1 MLTKIIR
8 ENSDILQGIKSCVYT
23 EQVNAETDLR
33 VGCVSSASIEVS
45 VYGDQDNAITK
56 DEKITY
62 YQIDERGDETK
73 IGVFYAQPTISTKE
87 TYTFTAYDAV
97 SKLET
102 SFSDW
107 LSDHQ
112 DDFPMTLLSL
122 VQSAASVAGV
132 DLVSGFSFPLYD
144 TRIQAFTSNDVTCRQ
159 IFMWAAE
166 IAGRFV
172 RCNADGEVL
181 FDWYDTVV
189 SPTINPTDGSSFI
202 YYKQDGLNYSNYMTS
217 RVDRVAVY
225 PTESDSAAYIY
236 PSNVDTGNT
245 YDISGNMLLTNASTT
260 TYLAVAENIYTI
272 LSDLGIYRPFE
283 VKLFPFNNP
292 FRAGQKI
299 HVQDSQGVSFSTLI
313 MTMRVAEDA
322 VTLTS
327 TGNQEYKGLSS
338 TLGAKLLNMSAGI
351 SMAWKTANDAKSL
364 ANSTQS
370 QLTTFAETVNDSI
383 EDLQSQIDG
392 AIETWYYNYVP
403 TLNNAP
409 ANSWTTDEEKN
420 NHIGDLFYDSTT
432 GYAYRFMKDS
442 STGNYLW
449 TKITDVDVTEALSL
463 AQEAQDTA
471 DGKRRVFVA
480 QPTPPYDQ
488 GDLWM
493 QGSTGDILTCMNPKT
508 EGQAYSA
515 SDWQKLNKYGLGI
528 STQTISYQRG
538 TSGTVKPTGTW
549 QSTIPPVEEG
559 EYLWTRTYTV
569 YTDGTNTEAFSV
581 ARQGADGE
589 VYVPMEYIE
598 SPPEK
603 NARISTGYAV
613 TTRNITLEAAI
624 MRLDTS
630 HVESDWMGNYQG
642 NFLVGHLS
650 QSSTNIGMWA
660 RPAGWWTPTT
670 MALNEKHT
678 VIQKYLGD
686 TGRTLIVDG
695 FEYNNTTID
704 NSGITLNST
713 NTSIGLFA
721 GSGTTDYCMFY
732 GRMYYAKI
740 YDDDVLV
747 RDFIPVQRV
756 SDQEYGM
763 YDRITGTFY
772 GSVSAGKFTGSPIVS
787 ADELA
792 VDVGGR
798 NMLSD
803 TQAFGIKNTTGF
815 WNLVNSNVKSTLTTD
830 TYNNC
835 TVRTYSQTI
844 SSGSSYVVWYQ
855 MASDV
860 AVQKLKLGKTY
871 IFSFWAKGSGN
882 FRTYFWGTS
891 GYLLVD
897 HWVASDG
904 TTGTTTDGAKLWTAT
919 SEWQRYWIAM
929 TMNAAGNLDR
939 DKYLVIRHDYN
950 AGATLQLDVA
960 GCKFEEG
967 NTVTDWTPAPEDA
980 AAYVDGL
987 EVSSRNLLRA
997 TGKPLAHQSASVNI
1011 REIHRLTGARQ
1022 WSLYDNG
1029 VVTRTDEG
1037 IKFTHNNNTNVGGLI
1052 IPLVYDNAIENSSH
1066 YILTFK
1072 YKASGTI
1079 GDNGI
1084 YILRRS
1090 RPNIYLSS
1098 VSFPATSEW
1107 TDFKFEFDTPAD
1119 ATTNI
1124 NYSILLPYFSIANV
1138 SFEIKDGTM
1147 MLTKGDKQGPWMP
1160 APEDEDE
1167 RESSGRNLIIGSQ
1180 YPYLTTTSS
1189 FNGFT
1194 LTSGGNGT
1202 ASVIDIADS
1211 PIPECSQALR
1221 ISNNTGN
1228 TNRDF
1233 AQKVP
1238 DLQEQ
1243 FEAGKLGST
1252 LWVFSGYVRAVSGTV
1267 SSLIRVYG
1275 STENFSHTTPNIGTE
1290 WQYLEIPLLFRNL
1303 TCTNNYLRIQFG
1315 ITGPGSI
1322 EYIGL
1327 KLERGNYAT
1336 PWSAAPED
1344 YEVGGT
1350 NLLRATPKVFNP
1362 TAYAAYALNMTE
1374 KLKAGQTYTLQYWN
1388 MVVDANNTWVG
1399 TYWGG
1404 GTIRVAPPGGSALT
1418 GKNSK
1423 PDANGYYRYTFTV
1436 SDAQASGSGSAN
1448 SWLNVYNG
1456 VNGHAGSNMTIGKWK
1471 LEKGNVPTEWSAAPE
1486 DVEEG
1491 IDDAKKVANNY
1502 LSSDSTGIMVA
1513 DLEDGAQTPS
1523 TATGRNVKIDNDS
1536 VDIRNG
1542 QTVLASFGEEAVI
1555 GEEDFLN
1562 MAVGPTY
1569 ITGSAP
1575 AGEVSRADLFR
1586 VNIHSG
1592 RIVATYT
1599 KQELGSTDEDWT
1611 VSLDNTPMAN
1621 YPIYIE
1627 ISGAR
1632 WSDYFMYGTAKTITL
1647 GSTTR
1652 TISYDGNKTLTF
1664 AHGNTYSGS
1673 TIYMVYPIET
1683 SGVSIGVGTLGTD
1696 VYMGLEEGTLS
1707 ATFGEALFPYY
1718 DNQLLGGKYN
1728 APSNVPFAIGN
1739 GSISQRSNAFEVDW
1753 DGNAT
1758 VYGDLISNNI
1768 GALAGSR
1775 ENNIATKSI
1784 PNNTDTILGSF
1795 TIPSKGTWL
1804 VYVLV
1809 RFSTNTTGRRYAKIV
1824 SSNSAS
1830 AAAIGNLYEGFSQAQ
1845 NYYTDIKMTCL
1856 FTIVATSSTNYV
1868 AVWQNSGGALNAWAR
1883 WFAIRIK

>member
-102 SFSDW
+102 SFADW

-313 MTMRVAEDA
+313 MSMRVAEDA

-338 TLGAKLLNMSAGI
+338 TLGAKLTNMSAGI

-409 ANSWTTDEEKN
+409 ANSWATDEEKN

-442 STGNYLW
+442 STGDYLW
-449 TKITDVDVTEALSL
+449 TKITDVDVIEALSL

-493 QGSTGDILTCMNPKT
+493 QGSTGDILTCMNPKP

-549 QSTIPPVEEG
+549 QSTIPPVGEG

-581 ARQGADGE
+581 ARQGEDGTSGISPTVTNTVTEYQQSTSGTVTPTTWVSTPPTAIDGRFMWTKTTVTYSDGATATSYTISKNGSTGQRGADGE
-589 VYVPMEYIE
+589 IYVPMEYIE

-603 NARISTGYAV
+603 NARISTGYSV
-613 TTRNITLEAAI
+613 SSRNITLEAAI
-624 MRLDTS
+624 MRLDTATG
-630 HVESDWMGNYQG
+630 ESDWMGNYQA
-642 NFLVGHLS
+642 NFFVGHPS
-650 QSSTNIGMWA
+650 QANTNVGMWA
-660 RPAGWWTPTT
+660 RSGGWWTPTT

-678 VIQKYLGD
+678 VVQKYLGD
-686 TGRTLIVDG
+686 TGRTIIVDG
-695 FEYNNTTID
+695 FEYNNATID

-721 GSGTTDYCMFY
+721 GSGTTNYCMFY

-740 YDDDVLV
+740 YDDGVLV

-772 GSVSAGKFTGSPIVS
+772 GSVSSGKFTGSPLVS
-787 ADELA
+787 AD
-792 VDVGGR
+792 D
-798 NMLSD
+798 
-803 TQAFGIKNTTGF
+803 
-815 WNLVNSNVKSTLTTD
+815 
-830 TYNNC
+830 
-835 TVRTYSQTI
+835 
-844 SSGSSYVVWYQ
+844 
-855 MASDV
+855 
-860 AVQKLKLGKTY
+860 
-871 IFSFWAKGSGN
+871 
-882 FRTYFWGTS
+882 
-891 GYLLVD
+891 
-897 HWVASDG
+897 
-904 TTGTTTDGAKLWTAT
+904 
-919 SEWQRYWIAM
+919 
-929 TMNAAGNLDR
+929 
-939 DKYLVIRHDYN
+939 
-950 AGATLQLDVA
+950 
-960 GCKFEEG
+960 
-967 NTVTDWTPAPEDA
+967 
-980 AAYVDGL
+980 L

-997 TGKPLAHQSASVNI
+997 TAKPIAWSSVIGVSTPQLYGN
-1011 REIHRLTGARQ
+1011 RT
-1022 WSLYDNG
+1022 WSLYSTSG
-1029 VVTRTDEG
+1029 TLTRSNEG
-1037 IKFTHNNNTNVGGLI
+1037 ILFTHPNNTTPNWIV
-1052 IPLVYDNAIENSSH
+1052 IPLAYENAIKNNSH

-1072 YKASGTI
+1072 YKSSVAIDVGAC
-1079 GDNGI
+1079 
-1084 YILRRS
+1084 YIVQRS
-1090 RPNIYLSS
+1090 TPNILFGSLAFS
-1098 VSFPATSEW
+1098 ATTEW
-1107 TDFKFEFDTPAD
+1107 TDFKFEFDAPSD
-1119 ATTNI
+1119 ATARTNWA
-1124 NYSILLPYFSIANV
+1124 LALPYLNVANAT
-1138 SFEIKDGTM
+1138 FEIKDGTM
-1147 MLTKGDKQGPWMP
+1147 MLTEGTKQAPWMP
-1160 APEDEDE
+1160 APEDEIE
-1167 RESSGRNLIIGSQ
+1167 RESGGRNLLIGTQ
-1180 YPYLTTTSS
+1180 YPYLTTTAYT

-1194 LTSGGNGT
+1194 LASDGNGT
-1202 ASVIDIADS
+1202 ASVIDVADS
-1211 PIPECSQALR
+1211 PIPECTQALR
-1221 ISNNTGN
+1221 ISGNKGN
-1228 TNRDF
+1228 TNKDF

-1243 FEAGKLGST
+1243 FEAGNLGST

-1267 SSLIRVYG
+1267 TASIRVYG
-1275 STENFSHTTPNIGTE
+1275 STENVGRTIPNVGTD
-1290 WQYLEIPLLFRNL
+1290 WQYIEVPLVFKNL
-1303 TCTNNYLRIQFG
+1303 TCTNNYLRINFG

-1322 EYIGL
+1322 EYIGM

-1350 NLLRATPKVFNP
+1350 NLLRATPKSHGAGSYR
-1362 TAYAAYALNMTE
+1362 AYQLNMTE
-1374 KLKAGQTYTLQYWN
+1374 NLKAGQTYTLQYWN
-1388 MVVDANNTWVG
+1388 MVVDANSSWVC
-1399 TYWGG
+1399 TFWGAG
-1404 GTIRVAPPGGSALT
+1404 NVCLVPPGGANRT
-1418 GKNSK
+1418 EKNSK

-1448 SWLNVYNG
+1448 SWLNIYNG
-1456 VNGHAGSNMTIGKWK
+1456 VDGHTGMNLTIGKWK

-1486 DVEEG
+1486 DVEDG

-1502 LSSDSTGIMVA
+1502 LSSDNTGIMVA
-1513 DLEDGAQTPS
+1513 NLADGVQTPS

-1536 VDIRNG
+1536 VDIRDG
-1542 QTVLASFGEEAVI
+1542 QTVLASFGEETVI
-1555 GEEDFLN
+1555 GEKDFLN
-1562 MAVGPTY
+1562 MAMDSTSL
-1569 ITGSAP
+1569 TARAP
-1575 AGEVSRADLFR
+1575 AGEQEQAKLFR
-1586 VNIHSG
+1586 VDVHSG
-1592 RIVATYT
+1592 RTIVTYWS
-1599 KQELGSTDEDWT
+1599 QFLSNVSQNWT
-1611 VSLDNTPMAN
+1611 AELDNTPMGG
-1621 YPIYIE
+1621 YPIYVDTMVGKL
-1627 ISGAR
+1627 STT
-1632 WSDYFMYGTAKTITL
+1632 FVYGTSSTITVSKD
-1647 GSTTR
+1647 GSKLA
-1652 TISYDGNKTLTF
+1652 YNGNKTF
-1664 AHGNTYSGS
+1664 TYTKGS
-1673 TIYMVYPIET
+1673 SIRDDSITIVYPIET
-1683 SGVSIGVGTLGTD
+1683 SGVSIGMGTQAGD
-1696 VYMGLEEGTLS
+1696 VYQGLEEGTLS
-1707 ATFGEALFPYY
+1707 ATFGEGLFPFYN
-1718 DNQLLGGKYN
+1718 NQLLGGRYN
-1728 APSNVPFAIGN
+1728 AQSNVPFAIGN

-1768 GALAGSR
+1768 GALAGSC
-1775 ENNIATKSI
+1775 ENSIATKSI

-1856 FTIVATSSTNYV
+1856 FTIAATSSTNYV
-1868 AVWQNSGGALNAWAR
+1868 AVWQNSGGALSAWAR